1 MAETTPTHRIKVGL
15 VDVAIWANTGKTGT
29 FYNVTAS
36 RSFKQGD
43 DWKHTSS
50 FGFEDLPVLEKA
62 IAMAWTWIHEARS
75 ERTE

>member
-43 DWKHTSS
+43 DWN
-50 FGFEDLPVLEKA
+50 FCAREPVLSRPSA
-62 IAMAWTWIHEARS
+62 
-75 ERTE
+75 